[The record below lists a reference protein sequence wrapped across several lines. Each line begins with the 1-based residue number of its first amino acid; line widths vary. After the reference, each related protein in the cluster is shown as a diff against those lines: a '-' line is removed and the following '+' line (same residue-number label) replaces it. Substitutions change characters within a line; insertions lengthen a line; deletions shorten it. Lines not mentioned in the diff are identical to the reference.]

1 MKAKR
6 IWWKELEKEL
16 LVDHLV
22 FLDESGVNL
31 GMIRRYGRALAGKRL
46 VDHSP
51 LNKPKATTVLAA
63 IRTDGV
69 FAIRQ
74 RNTGSGPASGR
85 HRHHG

>member
-16 LVDHLV
+16 LGDQ
-22 FLDESGVNL
+22 
-31 GMIRRYGRALAGKRL
+31 
-46 VDHSP
+46 SP
-51 LNKPKATTVLAA
+51 LNQPKATTVRAA